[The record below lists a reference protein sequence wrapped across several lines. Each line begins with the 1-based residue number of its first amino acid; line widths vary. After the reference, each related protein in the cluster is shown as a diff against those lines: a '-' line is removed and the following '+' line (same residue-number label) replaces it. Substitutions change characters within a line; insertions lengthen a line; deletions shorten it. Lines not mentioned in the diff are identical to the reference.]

1 MFDEKTKEYIKQI
14 AFREGVDNETPNN
27 IFTKVLED
35 NTKFTFEND
44 VYSQEFFDFL
54 KTILQSVASFGGL
67 NDEVNIE
74 MRSQSI
80 VVAQKA
86 AFDILAR
93 CFYNSGIKDIVAVMT
108 QIFE

>member
-1 MFDEKTKEYIKQI
+1 VFDEKTKEYIKQI

-54 KTILQSVASFGGL
+54 KTIL
-67 NDEVNIE
+67 
-74 MRSQSI
+74 
-80 VVAQKA
+80 
-86 AFDILAR
+86 
-93 CFYNSGIKDIVAVMT
+93 
-108 QIFE
+108 

>member
-54 KTILQSVASFGGL
+54 KTIL
-67 NDEVNIE
+67 
-74 MRSQSI
+74 
-80 VVAQKA
+80 
-86 AFDILAR
+86 
-93 CFYNSGIKDIVAVMT
+93 
-108 QIFE
+108 